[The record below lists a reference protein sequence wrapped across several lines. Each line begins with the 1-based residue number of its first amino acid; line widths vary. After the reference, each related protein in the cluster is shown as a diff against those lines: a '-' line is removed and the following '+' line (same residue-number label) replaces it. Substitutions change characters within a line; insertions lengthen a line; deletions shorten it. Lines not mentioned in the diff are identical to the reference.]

1 MGQWRSRSMAQASWS
16 APTRMVFLLHGED
29 PFRTRLRVGE
39 LVESLLAGGAG
50 APGDLSAR
58 SSPRLGGALGLTR
71 IDARSD
77 AVDSITMAGQSQGLF
92 AAVDERQVVLVEHA
106 EALTSAEFLR
116 SFPSESALV
125 LVAVEALK
133 AARGGRGRTRA
144 KTGVPAELSLL
155 DAVQE
160 IGGRAQ
166 RIERLLPFEVKS
178 WIGARARLHKV
189 TLQPDAMD
197 ALAFALGPDT
207 ERIENE
213 VQKLGAY
220 ANGAPVTAADVRALV
235 SGAIESDI
243 FELTK
248 AVVRRSHREAVPLL
262 ERLLAEANAPQQI
275 LGLLLWQFR
284 VLLFAST
291 APSGADAERQAKAIR
306 SSPGAI
312 LRYVQHARGLSRSD
326 IARAYESLYATDISI
341 KTGRAESDEA
351 ALLLC
356 VLDLCGVA
364 GADLRDLLLTEAPR
378 RG

>member
-1 MGQWRSRSMAQASWS
+1 
-16 APTRMVFLLHGED
+16 MVFLLHGED

-50 APGDLSAR
+50 EPGDLSAR
-58 SSPRLGGALGLTR
+58 PSPRLGGALGLTR

-77 AVDSITMAGQSQGLF
+77 PVDAITMAGQSQGLF

-106 EALTSAEFLR
+106 EALPRTEFLA
-116 SFPSESALV
+116 SFPNESALV
-125 LVAVEALK
+125 LVSVEALK
-133 AARGGRGRTRA
+133 AGRGRARGRA
-144 KTGVPAELSLL
+144 KTGAPADLSLL
-155 DAVQE
+155 DAVQD
-160 IGGRAQ
+160 IGGRVQ
-166 RIERLLPFEVKS
+166 RVERLVAFEVKG
-178 WIGARARLHKV
+178 WIGARARLHGV
-189 TLQPDAMD
+189 VLQPDAMD

-220 ANGAPVTAADVRALV
+220 AGGAPVTAADVRALV

-248 AVVRRSHREAVPLL
+248 AVVQRNHRAAVPLL
-262 ERLLAEANAPQQI
+262 ERLLGDGNAPQQI
-275 LGLLLWQFR
+275 LALLLWQFR
-284 VLLFAST
+284 VLLFASRSPT
-291 APSGADAERQAKAIR
+291 NQDAEKIAKAIR

-312 LRYVQHARGLSRSD
+312 FRYVQYARGVSQAD
-326 IARAYESLYATDISI
+326 ITRAYESLYATDISI

>member
-1 MGQWRSRSMAQASWS
+1 MAQASWS

-50 APGDLSAR
+50 APGDLSVR

-92 AAVDERQVVLVEHA
+92 AALDERQVVLVEHA

-116 SFPSESALV
+116 SFPNESALV
-125 LVAVEALK
+125 LVSVEALK
-133 AARGGRGRTRA
+133 AARGGRARGRA
-144 KTGVPAELSLL
+144 KTGAPAELSLL
-155 DAVQE
+155 DAVQA

-166 RIERLLPFEVKS
+166 RIERLMPFEVRS
-178 WIGARARLHKV
+178 WIAARARLHKV
-189 TLQPDAMD
+189 VLQPDAMD
-197 ALAFALGPDT
+197 ALAFALGADT

-220 ANGAPVTAADVRALV
+220 ANGVPVSAADVRALV

-262 ERLLAEANAPQQI
+262 ERLLAEGNAPQQI
-275 LGLLLWQFR
+275 LALLLWQFR

-291 APSGADAERQAKAIR
+291 APSNADAERQAKAIR

-326 IARAYESLYATDISI
+326 IARAYESLYATDVSI
-341 KTGRAESDEA
+341 KTGRADSDEA

>member
-1 MGQWRSRSMAQASWS
+1 M
-16 APTRMVFLLHGED
+16 
-29 PFRTRLRVGE
+29 
-39 LVESLLAGGAG
+39 
-50 APGDLSAR
+50 
-58 SSPRLGGALGLTR
+58 
-71 IDARSD
+71 
-77 AVDSITMAGQSQGLF
+77 
-92 AAVDERQVVLVEHA
+92 
-106 EALTSAEFLR
+106 
-116 SFPSESALV
+116 
-125 LVAVEALK
+125 LVALEPLRAS
-133 AARGGRGRTRA
+133 RRGRAPKKPTA
-144 KTGVPAELSLL
+144 PAEVGLV

-160 IGGRAQ
+160 LGGRVE
-166 RIERLLPFEVKS
+166 RIERLLPYQVAQ
-178 WIGARARLHKV
+178 WTAARAKLHALK
-189 TLQPDAMD
+189 LAPDAAE
-197 ALAFALGPDT
+197 ALAFALGADT

-213 VQKLGAY
+213 LAKLRAY
-220 ANGAPVTAADVRALV
+220 ANGAAITSADVRALV

-248 AVVRRSHREAVPLL
+248 AVVRRNHREAVPLL
-262 ERLLAEANAPQQI
+262 ERLLAEGNAPQQI
-275 LGLLLWQFR
+275 LALLLWQFR

-326 IARAYESLYATDISI
+326 IARAYETLYATDISI
-341 KTGRAESDEA
+341 KTGRADSDEA